1 MHVCLG
7 FTKPAPEDAAE
18 SLKVIHRTCSG
29 LSREVKGDARV
40 RSTGQGHSA
49 VMNLVTSEW
58 SP

>member
-18 SLKVIHRTCSG
+18 SLKVIRRTCSG

-40 RSTGQGHSA
+40 RSTGRGHSA
-49 VMNLVTSEW
+49 VMNLVT
-58 SP
+58 